1 MSWKLISL
9 LLVLGGVIRPVVARA
24 EENGRSKL
32 DGFYVVRE
40 AISDASPFWFKYIL
54 EVSPDKD
61 GATVRYIR
69 IAPLNSWCRHAITLK
84 AAVVH
89 LRGRSPRDLVGAG
102 NPCVVTHDDFER
114 VIENSRVAHMEG
126 LFDSALWNVVAR
138 CGNTEKVFHFPY
150 PERVDLDRL
159 KKRSPRVKAL
169 WNLESK
175 IVKKAF
181 GKKSVFYDIPHDRD
195 LELQRLGVELLPE
208 LRSGRY
214 DKGFHDYCSDSR
226 TGSGT
231 SQGSIGAP
239 AQPCSRQPLASL
251 LRDYREPLL
260 SQEPIPQL
268 VNADELHFLKF
279 ELPNYPP
286 LAKLASIQGQVVLN
300 VKFDQESGDAKD
312 VTILS
317 GHPLLAKSAQAAAL
331 RWKLDPK
338 AQTANP
344 MRVVLN
350 YAFNCP

>member
-1 MSWKLISL
+1 MWWKLISL

-24 EENGRSKL
+24 EENGWWKL

-54 EVSPDKD
+54 EVSPYKD

-89 LRGRSPRDLVGAG
+89 LRGKSPRDLVGAG

-126 LFDSALWNVVAR
+126 LFDTALWNVVTR

-150 PERVDLDRL
+150 PERLDLDRL

-175 IVKKAF
+175 IVKEVF

-195 LELQRLGVELLPE
+195 
-208 LRSGRY
+208 
-214 DKGFHDYCSDSR
+214 F
-226 TGSGT
+226 
-231 SQGSIGAP
+231 
-239 AQPCSRQPLASL
+239 
-251 LRDYREPLL
+251 
-260 SQEPIPQL
+260 
-268 VNADELHFLKF
+268 
-279 ELPNYPP
+279 
-286 LAKLASIQGQVVLN
+286 
-300 VKFDQESGDAKD
+300 
-312 VTILS
+312 
-317 GHPLLAKSAQAAAL
+317 
-331 RWKLDPK
+331 
-338 AQTANP
+338 
-344 MRVVLN
+344 
-350 YAFNCP
+350 